1 MASDLVTNIN
11 WTGSLNIFTS
21 GSSTPFGLYDADPK
35 FPIDAPRVSDWVAK
49 RLGYP
54 VQNVELLPEN
64 IFACFEEST
73 SEYSAQ
79 VNAFTIRNNLYN
91 MMGHDNTD
99 NLTNQ
104 YIEGGNTT
112 QIVTIA
118 NSYGSEIG
126 LGPGAT
132 IYKGHMHLESGVQ
145 RYDLKNLS
153 AVSHSLVNASGQA
166 FATIPT
172 GSLEVEDHYGKNIT
186 ITRIYYTG
194 VPAISRFFD
203 PYAVSAVGT
212 LNLMDEF
219 GFSSFSP
226 AAQFVLMPIY
236 EDLLRIQAIE
246 FNDTVRRSAYTFN
259 LVNNIL
265 EIFPIPGTS
274 TYNPKVLWFEY
285 VITDERI
292 EASMIHKPNVISS
305 YANIRYDNMTYTS
318 INSVGKQWIWKYT
331 LALAKELLGGIREK
345 YASIPIPEGEISL
358 DGASLRAEAQNDKD
372 RLYEQLRQDL
382 EELSRPKQMEYKAQE
397 AEQVQKML
405 KNIPLPFYIG

>member
-1 MASDLVTNIN
+1 
-11 WTGSLNIFTS
+11 
-21 GSSTPFGLYDADPK
+21 
-35 FPIDAPRVSDWVAK
+35 
-49 RLGYP
+49 
-54 VQNVELLPEN
+54 
-64 IFACFEEST
+64 
-73 SEYSAQ
+73 
-79 VNAFTIRNNLYN
+79 
-91 MMGHDNTD
+91 
-99 NLTNQ
+99 
-104 YIEGGNTT
+104 
-112 QIVTIA
+112 
-118 NSYGSEIG
+118 
-126 LGPGAT
+126 
-132 IYKGHMHLESGVQ
+132 
-145 RYDLKNLS
+145 
-153 AVSHSLVNASGQA
+153 
-166 FATIPT
+166 
-172 GSLEVEDHYGKNIT
+172 
-186 ITRIYYTG
+186 
-194 VPAISRFFD
+194 
-203 PYAVSAVGT
+203 
-212 LNLMDEF
+212 MDEF

-246 FNDTVRRSAYTFN
+246 FNDQVRRSAYTFN
-259 LVNNIL
+259 LVNNVL
-265 EIFPIPGTS
+265 EIFPIPGSS
-274 TYNPKVLWFEY
+274 TYNPTLLWFEY

-305 YANIRYDNMTYTS
+305 YANINYDNMTYAS